1 MANSRPA
8 KSKVGGWPSLVRL
21 GAFSAVLALGLALV
35 LTAQLLPGRYH
46 FSEGDVVSFN
56 IKSLRKVSYISQ
68 IMTKA
73 ERDRAAEA
81 VVDVRDFDA
90 AAASN
95 QQRKADTV
103 LGSIADIRHSSS
115 SLDQKQRDLAGIAG
129 LNLSSTSAREALN
142 MDDGQWVVTAG
153 EVRRVLGQ
161 AMAESFTSAQQP
173 DLVKRLPYMVDQS
186 FTSERRALVAD
197 VVASLLRPNVS
208 VDAEATAQAREA
220 ARAAVQPVWVSVEK
234 NEIILRDGDVVKRL
248 DIEKLEQVGLS
259 NPSLNWQD
267 VFGNSLL
274 VFLLVGTMAAYL
286 YFFQPTVWPNS
297 RRLVLVY
304 GVLWVALLAAK
315 LTIPGRD
322 LFAYVFPVAAV
333 PMLLATLLGV
343 DLAVLS
349 IAVLAPLIGLVAG
362 GSLELLTASLVAG
375 LVGVLGVWRMERQ
388 VVAYLAGLLV
398 GVANFL
404 VVAGFKLV
412 GQDVDLAQLAT
423 IGFISLV
430 NGGLSTVLTLGTSA
444 ALGHLFGITT
454 TSGLLELAHPSQ
466 PLFRRLLTE
475 APGTYHHSVVV
486 ANLAE
491 RAAQQVGADSLLVRV
506 GAYYHDIGK
515 VVRPYCFVENQFEG
529 QNVHDTLNPRMSAKL
544 VTSHVRDGLQ
554 LAQQHGLPSKVRD
567 IIEQHHGTKLA
578 KFFYHRAS
586 QGAADQPVEEEDF
599 RYPGPKPQS
608 KEAAIVMLADTVEA
622 ALRSSED
629 HSAEGIARL
638 VGKLINEMVVEGQLN
653 ECDLSLR
660 DIDRIKVAFTSVMQ
674 GIFHPRVK
682 YPEVA
687 SPALP
692 TEVQEAQPALPAGGR
707 SGDPGPT

>member
-1 MANSRPA
+1 LANNGA
-8 KSKVGGWPSLVRL
+8 KPKARDWSSVLQL
-21 GAFSAVLALGLALV
+21 GVFSAVLAVGLALV

-46 FSEGDVVSFN
+46 FNEGDVVSFN
-56 IKSLRKVSYISQ
+56 IKSPRKVSYISQ
-68 IMTKA
+68 IMTKS
-73 ERDRAAEA
+73 ERDRAALA
-81 VVDVRDFDA
+81 VPDVTEYDA
-90 AAASN
+90 AAASS

-103 LGSIADIRHSSS
+103 LGRVAEIRHASSTPVTT
-115 SLDQKQRDLAGIAG
+115 QKQRDLDGATSGS
-129 LNLSSTSAREALN
+129 LSVASATEALS

-153 EVRRVLGQ
+153 EVRRVLSLV
-161 AMAESFTSAQQP
+161 MAERFTAVQQP

-186 FTSERRALVAD
+186 FSADRRTLVAD
-197 VVASLLRPNVS
+197 LVAGLMRPNVI
-208 VDAEATAQAREA
+208 VDVESTAQAREA

-248 DIEKLEQVGLS
+248 DIEKLEQAGLS

-274 VFLLVGTMAAYL
+274 VLLLVGIMAFYL
-286 YFFQPTVWPNS
+286 YFFQPTVWPHS

-304 GVLWVALLAAK
+304 GVLLVALLAAK

-343 DLAVLS
+343 NLAVLS
-349 IAVLAPLIGLVAG
+349 ITVLAPLIGLVAG
-362 GSLELLTASLVAG
+362 GSLELLTASMVAG

-388 VVAYLAGLLV
+388 VAAYLAGLLV

-412 GQDVDLAQLAT
+412 GQDVDVAQLAT

-430 NGGLSTVLTLGTSA
+430 NGGLSTVITLGTSA

-454 TSGLLELAHPSQ
+454 TPGLLELAHPSQ

-506 GAYYHDIGK
+506 GSYYHDIGK
-515 VVRPYCFVENQFEG
+515 VVRPYCFVENQLDG

-544 VTSHVRDGLQ
+544 VTAHVRDGLQ

-578 KFFYHRAS
+578 KYFYHRAS
-586 QGAADQPVEEEDF
+586 QEAGDVPVEDDDY
-599 RYPGPKPQS
+599 RYPGPRPQS
-608 KEAAIVMLADTVEA
+608 KEAAVVMLADSVEA
-622 ALRSSED
+622 AVRSSDD

-638 VGKLINEMVVEGQLN
+638 VGKIINEMVIEGQLN

-660 DIDRIKVAFTSVMQ
+660 DIDRIKSSFSSVMQ
-674 GIFHPRVK
+674 GIFHPRIK
-682 YPEVA
+682 YPEMPEP
-687 SPALP
+687 SLPAP
-692 TEVQEAQPALPAGGR
+692 GQEVQPALPAGGG
-707 SGDPGPT
+707 SGESG